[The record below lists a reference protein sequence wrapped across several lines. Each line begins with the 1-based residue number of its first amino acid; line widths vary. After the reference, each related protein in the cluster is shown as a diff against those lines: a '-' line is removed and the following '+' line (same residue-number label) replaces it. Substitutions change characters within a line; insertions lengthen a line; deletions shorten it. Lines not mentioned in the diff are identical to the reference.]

1 MTEPGAGKGFF
12 GDAPTLW
19 STILRA
25 KEGTEDSRLSAL
37 GRLLERY
44 QRPIQS
50 EIRWQCG
57 CPEDQARELGA
68 EFIAT
73 FLRRDF
79 LKNVSPD
86 QGRFR
91 TFVKRCIRNFLRDVH
106 VAESAQKR
114 GDSAAPLSLDATDEE
129 GSRLIDPPDSP
140 PSLESGM
147 DREWAL
153 AVLHAAMDRLEQDCV
168 AAGRRALFEAL
179 RPTLS
184 GSEEATPLAAV
195 GTRLGMSE
203 GAVKVAAHR
212 LRQRLGEL
220 IEEEVRQ
227 TIGEQDDWR
236 EELCYLVELL
246 GRR

>member
-1 MTEPGAGKGFF
+1 MTEPRAGKGFF

-25 KEGTEDSRLSAL
+25 KEGTEESRLSAL
-37 GRLLERY
+37 GTLVERY
-44 QRPIQS
+44 RRPIQS
-50 EIRWQCG
+50 EIRWQRG
-57 CPEDQARELGA
+57 CTEDEARELAA
-68 EFIAT
+68 EFIAN

-79 LKNVSPD
+79 LKHVSPD

-91 TFVKRCIRNFLRDVH
+91 TFVKRCIRNFLRDIH
-106 VAESAQKR
+106 TEESAKKR
-114 GDSAAPLSLDATDEE
+114 GGGEVPLSLDVSDDD
-129 GSRLIDPPDSP
+129 GSRLIDPADAPASP
-140 PSLESGM
+140 ESAM

-153 AVLHAAMDRLEQDCV
+153 AVLRVAMDRLQNDCV
-168 AAGRRALFEAL
+168 AAGRGTLFEAL

-184 GSEEATPLAAV
+184 GSEETTPLAAV

-203 GAVKVAAHR
+203 GAVKVASHR

-236 EELCYLVELL
+236 EELRYLVELL
-246 GRR
+246 GRG